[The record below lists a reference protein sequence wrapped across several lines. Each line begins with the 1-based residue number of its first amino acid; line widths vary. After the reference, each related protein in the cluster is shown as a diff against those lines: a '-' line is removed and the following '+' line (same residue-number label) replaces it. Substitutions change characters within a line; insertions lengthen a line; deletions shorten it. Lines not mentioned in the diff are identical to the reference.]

1 MKFLLIIGGVFLSL
15 MLGFSATLDAQA
27 NEQEKTTTV
36 SFTIYD
42 PRDVPQVLKIISFE
56 REKFF
61 RIKILS
67 KPYAQLQLSQPT
79 QKNVKQYQTNSE
91 GIAWVEVDADDLTR
105 EVELLAIETNG
116 TNSPT
121 IKIPLS
127 HTAPS
132 SIEGILSKNISATTI
147 VDIPID
153 SESVIVNFLYFRFFQ
168 FLGISLIGMI
178 IYFIISPASKS
189 SRSHHKRLF

>member
-132 SIEGILSKNISATTI
+132 SIEGNLSKNISATTI

-189 SRSHHKRLF
+189 RSEERRV

>member
-132 SIEGILSKNISATTI
+132 SIEGNLSKNISATTI